1 MYDVQAYLFLSEAFF
16 PFLTRS
22 IDEQIG
28 RGSTQ
33 NRLEASSFFSL
44 DEMFSWLADWAG
56 LLSRAVLFDVNME
69 VKRQLIMAFRY
80 WECNERG

>member
-16 PFLTRS
+16 SFSYT

-28 RGSTQ
+28 RGNRQ

-44 DEMFSWLADWAG
+44 DEMF
-56 LLSRAVLFDVNME
+56 
-69 VKRQLIMAFRY
+69 
-80 WECNERG
+80 